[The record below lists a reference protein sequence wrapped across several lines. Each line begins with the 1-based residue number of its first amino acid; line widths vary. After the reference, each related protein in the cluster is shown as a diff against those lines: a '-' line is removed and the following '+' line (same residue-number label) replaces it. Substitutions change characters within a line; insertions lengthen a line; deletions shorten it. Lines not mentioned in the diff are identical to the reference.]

1 MIKVAMSISEQYCRM
16 VWEDPLRIKKIILR
30 SIVLL
35 MLLMPVLYGN
45 GVAADKMEESALALP
60 VEDLI
65 AEALEKSPAVSA
77 ARSRVAASKELVEP
91 ASALPDPELEFS
103 LEENISSLSSPDFV
117 KGEIVLKQEFPF
129 PGKRSVK
136 GKTAGAESEM
146 EFAGLVDIEKQVTR
160 DIRTVYAR
168 LYALDSEAAALDI
181 ARELVKM
188 LGATAGVRYS
198 TGEGEQ
204 ESQIKAQIES
214 SRILERMADIA
225 AERKETAAGLNRL
238 LGLTGSSPVGK
249 VTSLPAVYLRQEGLQ
264 RMDELAFANA
274 PALFLKKAAVK
285 AAEYRLE
292 AADLDFWPDFFAGA
306 GIGFNGEYDPMALVS
321 LGITLPIWQ
330 KSKQK
335 PLKRAAEHKL
345 DEAKKNLREA
355 EAAVSS
361 EIAVLTA
368 RWNRDLEQ
376 INRYSDAIIPQTSAA
391 LNSVRSSYLAGRAD
405 FSVVI
410 EDYNLWLDARTQL
423 ARREADRF
431 ITWAGFEAL
440 TAPFRRNEKKGELP

>member
-1 MIKVAMSISEQYCRM
+1 MSIPEQYGRR
-16 VWEDPLRIKKIILR
+16 VWEDSVKVTIISRLFV
-30 SIVLL
+30 IL
-35 MLLMPVLYGN
+35 MLFFSVYCGN
-45 GVAADKMEESALALP
+45 GDASDKPEDGLLAPP
-60 VEDLI
+60 VDELI
-65 AEALEKSPAVSA
+65 AEALEKSPAVGA
-77 ARSRVAASKELVEP
+77 VRSKVAASKELVEP

-103 LEENISSLSSPDFV
+103 LEENISSLSSPGFV

-146 EFAGLVDIEKQVTR
+146 EFAGFVDIERQVAR
-160 DIRTVYAR
+160 DIRTSYAR
-168 LYALDSEAAALDI
+168 LYALDSEAAALAV

-188 LGATAGVRYS
+188 LEATAAVRYS

-204 ESQIKAQIES
+204 ESQIKAQLES

-225 AERKETAAGLNRL
+225 SERKETAAGLNRL
-238 LGLTGSSPVGK
+238 LGRPGRSPVGK
-249 VTSLPAVYLRQEGLQ
+249 IISLPPVSLQQEGLQ
-264 RMDELAFANA
+264 RMEELALANA
-274 PALFLKKAAVK
+274 PALFLKKAALK

-306 GIGFNGEYDPMALVS
+306 GIGFDNEYDPMALIS
-321 LGITLPIWQ
+321 FGLTLPVWQ

-345 DEAKKNLREA
+345 DEAKNNLKEV
-355 EAAVSS
+355 ETTVSS
-361 EIAVLTA
+361 EIAVLIA
-368 RWNRDLEQ
+368 RWNRDIDQ
-376 INRYSDAIIPQTSAA
+376 INRYRDAIIPQTSAA
-391 LNSVRSSYLAGRAD
+391 LNSARASYLAGRAD

-431 ITWAGFEAL
+431 VTWAGFDAL
-440 TAPFRRNEKKGELP
+440 TAPFRSDEKKGELP